1 MSLNCLDIQCLL
13 YQMSVLGIPRP
24 RQAIIAYISPVR
36 PFALELDPLL
46 RSSAC
51 LVVAAAAAAA
61 VADLDQLKKEKENQG

>member
-1 MSLNCLDIQCLL
+1 
-13 YQMSVLGIPRP
+13 MSVFGITRP

-51 LVVAAAAAAA
+51 LVVAAAA
-61 VADLDQLKKEKENQG
+61 VADLDQLKKEKEKQG